1 MYASSPFLVP
11 SWLHLGHA
19 YQGMAQQHLLV
30 LWGPSHKLG
39 IALPFRMKEGREGV
53 CRQCEQDLDMASSWA
68 GGYEDARRVVGV
80 GKEGR
85 GCKGALLLILS
96 FLVFASL
103 SDYIPPVYP
112 VSLLQMEHDNDFSLH
127 HYTPTALTLFLLT
140 STEYCMRGLQALQ
153 LKPKPGGHSLRPP
166 HGWREGHLGVGG
178 R

>member
-1 MYASSPFLVP
+1 MLVLLFW
-11 SWLHLGHA
+11 SHLGFTLA
-19 YQGMAQQHLLV
+19 MLIKAWPRKHLLV

-39 IALPFRMKEGREGV
+39 IALPFHMKEGREGV

-68 GGYEDARRVVGV
+68 RGNEDARRVVGV

-85 GCKGALLLILS
+85 GCKGALLLMLS

-140 STEYCMRGLQALQ
+140 STDYCIRSLNALQ
-153 LKPKPGGHSLRPP
+153 LKPKPGGPSLRPT
-166 HGWREGHLGVGG
+166 HGWREGLLGVGG
-178 R
+178 RK